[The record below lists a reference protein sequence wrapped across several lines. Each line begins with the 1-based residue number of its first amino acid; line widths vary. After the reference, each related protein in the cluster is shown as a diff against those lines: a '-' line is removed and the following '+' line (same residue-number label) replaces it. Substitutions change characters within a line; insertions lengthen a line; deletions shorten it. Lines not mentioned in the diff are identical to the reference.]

1 MSIKPIAQS
10 IVLMTALAGL
20 GAIPAAAAGVEKM
33 VSDCGK
39 GTCDYDS
46 AAIATPAGWV
56 HDEFAERTMHMKVMV
71 RDGQSFASTDA
82 FILATVLPN
91 LDNVS
96 ISDHVFQGQK
106 YMRLQ
111 VPDLKIKALPD
122 IARAKGK
129 PGFLVFQYEKPG
141 STKRRFERIATTMD
155 TDKDGNAF
163 VVGISLTA
171 DSADALQAAEA
182 AYLEVLRRY

>member
-1 MSIKPIAQS
+1 MPIKSIARSIALMA
-10 IVLMTALAGL
+10 VLACLDV
-20 GAIPAAAAGVEKM
+20 IPAAAAGVEQM
-33 VSDCGK
+33 LSDCGA
-39 GTCDYDS
+39 GSCPYDS
-46 AAIATPAGWV
+46 ASIATPAGWT
-56 HDEFAERTMHMKVMV
+56 HDEFAERTMHMKVLV
-71 RDGQSFASTDA
+71 RDGQSFAATDA

-96 ISDHVFQGQK
+96 IADHVFRGQK
-106 YMRLQ
+106 YMRPQ

-129 PGFLVFQYEKPG
+129 AGFLVYQYEKPG
-141 STKRRFERIATTMD
+141 ATKRRFERIATTMD

-182 AYLEVLRRY
+182 SYRDVLRRY

>member
-1 MSIKPIAQS
+1 MPVRSIAQS
-10 IVLMTALAGL
+10 AVLMAALVAPSVV
-20 GAIPAAAAGVEKM
+20 PAAAAGVEKM
-33 VSDCGK
+33 VSDCGA

-46 AAIATPAGWV
+46 AAIPAPAGWV
-56 HDEFAERTMHMKVMV
+56 HDEFAERTMHMKVLV

-82 FILATVLPN
+82 YILATVLPN

-96 ISDHVFQGQK
+96 IADHVFRGQK

-122 IARAKGK
+122 MARGKGK
-129 PGFLVFQYEKPG
+129 AAYQVYQYEKP
-141 STKRRFERIATTMD
+141 STSKRRFERIATTMD

-171 DSADALQAAEA
+171 DSEQALQAAEGS
-182 AYLEVLRRY
+182 YLEILRRY

>member
-1 MSIKPIAQS
+1 MSVKSIARS
-10 IVLMTALAGL
+10 VVLTAALVSVHAM
-20 GAIPAAAAGVEKM
+20 PAAAAGVEKM
-33 VSDCGK
+33 VSDCGA

-56 HDEFAERTMHMKVMV
+56 HDEFAERTMHMKVLV
-71 RDGQSFASTDA
+71 HDGQSFASTDV

-91 LDNVS
+91 LDDVS
-96 ISDHVFQGQK
+96 IADHVFRGQK

-129 PGFLVFQYEKPG
+129 AGFLVYQYEKPN
-141 STKRRFERIATTMD
+141 STKRRFERIATTMEK
-155 TDKDGNAF
+155 DKDGNAF

-182 AYLEVLRRY
+182 AYLDILRRY

>member
-1 MSIKPIAQS
+1 MSVKSIARS
-10 IVLMTALAGL
+10 TVLIALLTALQV
-20 GAIPAAAAGVEKM
+20 IPATAAGVEKM
-33 VSDCGK
+33 VSGCGA

-46 AAIATPAGWV
+46 AAIATPAGWT
-56 HDEFAERTMHMKVMV
+56 HDEFAERTMHMKVLV
-71 RDGQSFASTDA
+71 RDGQSFAAADV

-96 ISDHVFQGQK
+96 ISDHVFRGQK

-129 PGFLVFQYEKPG
+129 AGFQVYQYEKPG
-141 STKRRFERIATTMD
+141 AEKRRFERIATTMEK
-155 TDKDGNAF
+155 DKDGNAF

-171 DSADALQAAEA
+171 DSAEALQAAEA
-182 AYLEVLRRY
+182 SYLEVLRQY

>member
-1 MSIKPIAQS
+1 MSVKSIARS
-10 IVLMTALAGL
+10 VVLTAALVSVHAM
-20 GAIPAAAAGVEKM
+20 PAAAAGVEKM
-33 VSDCGK
+33 VSDCGA

-46 AAIATPAGWV
+46 ASIATPAGWV
-56 HDEFAERTMHMKVMV
+56 HDEFAERTMHMKVLV
-71 RDGQSFASTDA
+71 RDGQTFASTDV

-91 LDNVS
+91 LDDVS
-96 ISDHVFQGQK
+96 IADHVFRGQK

-129 PGFLVFQYEKPG
+129 AGFLVYQYEKPN
-141 STKRRFERIATTMD
+141 STKRRFERIATTMEK
-155 TDKDGNAF
+155 DKDGNAF

-182 AYLEVLRRY
+182 AYLDILRRY

>member
-1 MSIKPIAQS
+1 MA
-10 IVLMTALAGL
+10 VLACLDV
-20 GAIPAAAAGVEKM
+20 IPAAAAGVEQM
-33 VSDCGK
+33 LSDCGA
-39 GTCDYDS
+39 GSCPYDS
-46 AAIATPAGWV
+46 ASISAPAGWV
-56 HDEFAERTMHMKVMV
+56 HDEFAERTMHMKVLV
-71 RDGQSFASTDA
+71 RDGQSFASTEV

-96 ISDHVFQGQK
+96 IADHVFRGQK

-111 VPDLKIKALPD
+111 VPELKIKALPD

-129 PGFLVFQYEKPG
+129 AGFLVFQYEKPG

-171 DSADALQAAEA
+171 DSAKALEAAEA